1 MEQSGRRY
9 GRRGG
14 IELLRELFG
23 EEPRRWTGAS
33 LETVQA
39 MEQFVLLAV
48 EQAERLPK
56 QAAAYHTLAIWTE
69 GLLRSM
75 DELEQSCYA
84 ARGYAKR
91 ISHLHPDEMDANE
104 RADYHRHVYF
114 DKNAYIRVFALLD
127 KLGTLLNRLLG
138 LQTER
143 IKERFSYFTML
154 RNLRDNQWH
163 AELTKPL
170 DELKARSQEA
180 MSRLRSR
187 RNLEIHQ
194 MNAELKDDL
203 SQSIAN
209 HHSRRTL
216 EDLNANMEDLN
227 ASWAMVQGSL
237 LQAFK
242 FGCKWLRKNR

>member
-1 MEQSGRRY
+1 M
-9 GRRGG
+9 
-14 IELLRELFG
+14 LRELFG

-39 MEQFVLLAV
+39 MEQFALLSA
-48 EQAERLPK
+48 ELAERSPQ
-56 QAAAYHTLAIWTE
+56 QAAAYRTLAIWTE

-84 ARGYAKR
+84 AGEYAKR
-91 ISHLHPDEMDANE
+91 IRHTLVDEMDFKE
-104 RADYHRHVYF
+104 RADYHRHVYY

-163 AELTKPL
+163 AELTNPL
-170 DELKARSQEA
+170 DELKQRSQGA
-180 MSRLRSR
+180 MSRLRIR

-194 MNAELKDDL
+194 MNAELRDDL
-203 SQSIAN
+203 NQSIGN
-209 HHSRRTL
+209 KYVRRTL
-216 EDLNANMEDLN
+216 EDLDANLADLN
-227 ASWAMVQGSL
+227 DSLEMVQGSL
-237 LQAFK
+237 YHAFR
-242 FGCKWLRKNR
+242 FGCKWLRNTN